1 VTVTSSQLR
10 WLTITITITLT
21 MVMANISQTLP
32 QFWKGAGRMF
42 YIASPE
48 ETSFPDLSSLPE
60 PYTSQAAPFFFGLIA
75 LEWLVLLLKGEKI
88 RLNDGILSVVHGL
101 IMSLMEAFVSG
112 LVFSAY
118 LYIHTHHCIYLLP
131 WDNTITWLVAAISL
145 DFCYYWVHRAAHE
158 VNVLWAAHQVH
169 HSSEDYNLTTALRQS
184 AFQTFGAWP
193 FYLPMAFF
201 IPPTH
206 AIVHKELNLL
216 YQFWIHTEVVRNIG
230 PLEYILNTASHHR
243 VHHGANRYC
252 LDKNYAGVLIIWDRM
267 FGTFEAER
275 DDSKIVY
282 GLVDQPQFWNP
293 VKHQL
298 FYYGKVVE
306 KARSMDNWTDF
317 FFAFVKGPGW
327 FPGTE
332 RLGDIT
338 FVPENPKREKY
349 DTGVHPLLHFY
360 TITHFLFSFLA
371 VDTVVK
377 SVKVLSVPASL
388 SLCLYSLWSLTSIG
402 LLYDSTWYA
411 WPAELLRCTISLVT
425 LNYLSLVLSVP
436 GTALQVL
443 FTGSCILSSVMIAG
457 QMLRYKDR
465 KQE

>member
-1 VTVTSSQLR
+1 
-10 WLTITITITLT
+10 LT
-21 MVMANISQTLP
+21 MVISNTSLAPTQL
-32 QFWKGAGRMF
+32 WKGVGRMF
-42 YIASPE
+42 YIASPA
-48 ETSFPDLSSLPE
+48 ETSFPDLASLPE
-60 PYTSQAAPFFFGLIA
+60 PYLAQAAPLFFSLIA
-75 LEWLVLLLKGEKI
+75 VEWVVLLLKGEKL
-88 RLNDGILSVVHGL
+88 RLNDGLLSVVHGL
-101 IMSLMEAFVSG
+101 IMSIMEAFVSG

-118 LYIHTHHCIYLLP
+118 LYIYSNHCIYPLP
-131 WDNTITWLVAAISL
+131 WDSSITWVLAALGI

-158 VNVLWAAHQVH
+158 VNILWAAHQVH

-216 YQFWIHTEVVRNIG
+216 YQFWIHTEVVRSIG

-267 FGTFEAER
+267 FGTFESER
-275 DDSKIVY
+275 DSGIVY

-298 FYYGKVVE
+298 FYYGKVLE

-332 RLGDIT
+332 RLGDIS
-338 FVPENPKREKY
+338 FVPENPVREKY
-349 DTGVHPLLHFY
+349 DSSVHPSLHLY
-360 TITHFLFSFLA
+360 TITHFLFSFIA

-377 SVKVLSVPASL
+377 SVQVLSPAASL
-388 SLCLYSLWSLTSIG
+388 SLGLYSLWCLTSIG
-402 LLYDSTWYA
+402 LLYDSVWYA
-411 WPAELLRCTISLVT
+411 WLSEGIRCSVSLLMMTNLT
-425 LNYLSLVLSVP
+425 LVLGIPATS
-436 GTALQVL
+436 LQIL
-443 FTGSCILSSVMIAG
+443 FTGSVIISSAMVAKQISG
-457 QMLRYKDR
+457 DKQYK
-465 KQE
+465 QQ

>member
-1 VTVTSSQLR
+1 
-10 WLTITITITLT
+10 
-21 MVMANISQTLP
+21 
-32 QFWKGAGRMF
+32 
-42 YIASPE
+42 
-48 ETSFPDLSSLPE
+48 
-60 PYTSQAAPFFFGLIA
+60 
-75 LEWLVLLLKGEKI
+75 
-88 RLNDGILSVVHGL
+88 
-101 IMSLMEAFVSG
+101 MSIMEAFVSG

-118 LYIHTHHCIYLLP
+118 LYIYTNHCIYPLP
-131 WDNTITWLVAAISL
+131 WDSSITWVLAALSI

-158 VNVLWAAHQVH
+158 VNILWAAHQVH

-267 FGTFEAER
+267 FGTFESER
-275 DDSKIVY
+275 DSDIVY

-332 RLGDIT
+332 RLGDIS
-338 FVPENPKREKY
+338 FVAENPVREKY
-349 DTGVHPLLHFY
+349 DTSVHPCLHLY
-360 TITHFLFSFLA
+360 TITHFLFSFIA

-377 SVKVLSVPASL
+377 SVQVLSPGA
-388 SLCLYSLWSLTSIG
+388 SLCLGVYCLWCLTSIG
-402 LLYDSTWYA
+402 LLYDSVWYS
-411 WPAELLRCTISLVT
+411 WPGEAIRCSVSLLVMTNLT
-425 LNYLSLVLSVP
+425 LVLGIP
-436 GTALQVL
+436 ATALQIL
-443 FTGSCILSSVMIAG
+443 FTGSVIISSVMVAKQISG
-457 QMLRYKDR
+457 YKQY
-465 KQE
+465 KQD